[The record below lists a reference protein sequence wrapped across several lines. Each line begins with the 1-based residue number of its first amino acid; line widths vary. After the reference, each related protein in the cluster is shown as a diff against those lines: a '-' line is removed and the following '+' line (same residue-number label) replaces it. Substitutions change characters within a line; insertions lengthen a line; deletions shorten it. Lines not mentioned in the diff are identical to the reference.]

1 MLGEKGS
8 WGRGTDSL
16 ALDSGQLD
24 LGRPPIELHARRDVA
39 LREVPEL
46 LSPRDVPTRVRNDDT
61 LESLP
66 DSTVALLE
74 LGDEPARASL
84 ERGSEEREDLCVVP
98 SRLLSLLLE
107 RG

>member
-1 MLGEKGS
+1 M
-8 WGRGTDSL
+8 
-16 ALDSGQLD
+16 
-24 LGRPPIELHARRDVA
+24 
-39 LREVPEL
+39 
-46 LSPRDVPTRVRNDDT
+46 SPRDIPARVRDHDA

-66 DSTVALLE
+66 DATVALLE